1 MAEAARSPGNCG
13 FSRSPSEGEGPGTP
27 QKRSRGSPSCQGS
40 PSAFQT
46 PVRKRI
52 RAFPEAPSPSQNPG
66 TKRFASRIRCS
77 PGCGDEAKEN
87 RDVPGKTGIPRR
99 LEISLLQGEPPG
111 KSSLS
116 SSSSKPHVPVGAFY
130 GKGKN
135 YVDPVE
141 RKKLQE
147 IQVLGRRSGDGNVPA
162 PGRAG
167 NSSGNWSGNGGRNP
181 KPKGAKHPPNPKRG
195 QSVPKPRKTK
205 GQIPAEREAGN
216 CLVRKKMESPFR
228 VLSMRVKPAL
238 KLRLGAAFFAAG
250 KKSHSRKNPGDPR
263 APQAL
268 PKSPRDNEEP
278 AGNAEPEGGGETP
291 PEEERGGSPRIPD
304 SREEGRGNRESSGN
318 PGEPGHGGEASPRKT
333 GNVPCASTSGA
344 EGDRSVDGLS
354 SSLGWESQDCVVLSS
369 QSPPRGNKQASPSKA
384 VVYPIFSAAP
394 GQQEKAAG
402 RDSTSVWEQPAWKSP
417 SHLPES
423 RKAKEL
429 CRGSRDQMII
439 DAGQKH
445 FGAIVCKSCG
455 MIYSAASPED
465 EAQHIQHHQRFLE
478 GLRYVGWKKE
488 RVVAEF
494 WDGKIVLILPSD
506 PKYAVRKAEEVREIV
521 DNELGFQQV
530 ALGCPAHSR
539 TYLFVCGGRMVVGCL
554 LAEPIKQ
561 AFRVLSDPSPCPS
574 PGSQPGMP
582 RAWRCSADPEP
593 AVCGIS
599 RIWVLGPRRRCG
611 IARRLLDTLRSTFL
625 FGAVLNSREIAFSDP
640 TPHGRLLATSY
651 CQTPNFLVYN
661 FLSK

>member
-1 MAEAARSPGNCG
+1 
-13 FSRSPSEGEGPGTP
+13 
-27 QKRSRGSPSCQGS
+27 

-52 RAFPEAPSPSQNPG
+52 RAFPEAPSPSRKPG
-66 TKRFASRIRCS
+66 NKRFASQIRWS
-77 PGCGDEAKEN
+77 PGSGDETKEN

-99 LEISLLQGEPPG
+99 LEISPLQGESPG
-111 KSSLS
+111 KSSLSS

-162 PGRAG
+162 PGRVG
-167 NSSGNWSGNGGRNP
+167 NSSGNCSGNGGRNP
-181 KPKGAKHPPNPKRG
+181 KPKAAKHAPNPKRG
-195 QSVPKPRKTK
+195 QSVPKPKKTK
-205 GQIPAEREAGN
+205 GEIPAGKASAEREAGN
-216 CLVRKKMESPFR
+216 CLVRKKMDSPFR

-263 APQAL
+263 ALQAL

-278 AGNAEPEGGGETP
+278 AENAEPEGGGETP
-291 PEEERGGSPRIPD
+291 PEEERGVSPRIPD
-304 SREEGRGNRESSGN
+304 SQEEGRENRESSGN
-318 PGEPGHGGEASPRKT
+318 PGEPGHGGEASPGKT
-333 GNVPCASTSGA
+333 GNVPCASRSGA
-344 EGDRSVDGLS
+344 EGDGGADGPS
-354 SSLGWESQDCVVLSS
+354 SSPGWESRDCVVLSS

-384 VVYPIFSAAP
+384 VVYPIFSAALASKKRPLDEIPPPFGSSPP
-394 GQQEKAAG
+394 GKVPH
-402 RDSTSVWEQPAWKSP
+402 TSQK
-417 SHLPES
+417 S

-465 EAQHIQHHQRFLE
+465 EAQHIQHHERLLE

-494 WDGKIVLILPSD
+494 WDGKIVLILPTD
-506 PKYAVRKAEEVREIV
+506 PKYAVRKVHEC
-521 DNELGFQQV
+521 LGWD
-530 ALGCPAHSR
+530 SSW
-539 TYLFVCGGRMVVGCL
+539 T
-554 LAEPIKQ
+554 
-561 AFRVLSDPSPCPS
+561 
-574 PGSQPGMP
+574 
-582 RAWRCSADPEP
+582 
-593 AVCGIS
+593 
-599 RIWVLGPRRRCG
+599 
-611 IARRLLDTLRSTFL
+611 
-625 FGAVLNSREIAFSDP
+625 
-640 TPHGRLLATSY
+640 
-651 CQTPNFLVYN
+651 
-661 FLSK
+661 